1 MPSLTESVAITRPE
15 ALVGATDWCT
25 HPTGLAVTR
34 IRGTKNPDIAQMI
47 ALAPDLVI
55 ANKEGNRHI
64 DVHRLR
70 EGGVQVWVTVIE
82 TVPQAIDSLTRLF
95 TDGLRWGVPG
105 WLADVRAAWDRPVPD
120 ERARVAVP
128 IWRDPWMVVGRNTF
142 TGDLLRRR
150 GYHNVFAHHPDRYP
164 AASTA

>member
-70 EGGVQVWVTVIE
+70 EGGVPVWVAGRDD
-82 TVPQAIDSLTRLF
+82 PGHRLTDPAVHR
-95 TDGLRWGVPG
+95 
-105 WLADVRAAWDRPVPD
+105 RAALGCARLARRRPGPPGYRPVPD